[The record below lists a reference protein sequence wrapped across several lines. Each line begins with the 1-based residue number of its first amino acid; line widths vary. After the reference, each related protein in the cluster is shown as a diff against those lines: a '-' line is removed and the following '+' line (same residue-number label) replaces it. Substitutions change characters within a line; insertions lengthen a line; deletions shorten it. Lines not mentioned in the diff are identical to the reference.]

1 MLQHWKLRM
10 QKAKQYIIVKC
21 VNQNLMQPAWV
32 HVFPKLFQDNWLKL
46 GKLSIFLSELL
57 SSIYKIITRSR
68 MLICILKFRKKSY
81 LSDHKSSLLMFPLAL
96 WVQLLLSTPVQK
108 LTSSKIYDPIV
119 SKVIIHCCWGA
130 PCPDTQQ
137 LGQVLMWGCDPG

>member
-1 MLQHWKLRM
+1 
-10 QKAKQYIIVKC
+10 
-21 VNQNLMQPAWV
+21 
-32 HVFPKLFQDNWLKL
+32 
-46 GKLSIFLSELL
+46 
-57 SSIYKIITRSR
+57 

-119 SKVIIHCCWGA
+119 SKVIIHCC
-130 PCPDTQQ
+130 
-137 LGQVLMWGCDPG
+137 